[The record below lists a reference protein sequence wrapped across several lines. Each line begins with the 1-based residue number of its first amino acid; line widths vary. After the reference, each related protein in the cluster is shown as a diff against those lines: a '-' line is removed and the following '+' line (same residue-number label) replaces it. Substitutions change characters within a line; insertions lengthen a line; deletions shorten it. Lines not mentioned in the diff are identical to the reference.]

1 VKRVDSLDR
10 LQYDRP
16 LVLAIGTFDGV
27 HRGHRY
33 MLAQAHERARA
44 HGLAFGVIT
53 FDPAPALVL
62 RPGLADYQITGRA
75 TKERLLAA
83 LEPDFLAVL
92 PFTRAF
98 AALTPEEFV
107 DQLET
112 GLKVAEMWMGDD
124 FRFGHGREGGIP
136 YLIERGRRSG
146 FDVHVVA
153 RQGVEA
159 GAPGVSSSAVRD
171 AIRAGDM
178 GIVTLLLGRPFELSG
193 EVVHGQRRGR
203 TLGYPTANVAVGR
216 EQIVPASGVYAA
228 VAELS
233 SGADAPSERHAA
245 AVSVG
250 TNPHFNGIETTV
262 EAYLLDFDRDIYGR
276 DLRVS
281 FVERLRAQ
289 ERYDGLAPLLA
300 QMAADV
306 EDTRRIIGPLLSNQP
321 SVVSHQLLAD
331 G

>member
-1 VKRVDSLDR
+1 MKRVDR
-10 LQYDRP
+10 LEELRHDRP

-27 HRGHRY
+27 HRGHHY
-33 MLAQAHERARA
+33 VLGQARARA
-44 HGLAFGVIT
+44 REHGVAFGIIT

-83 LEPDFLAVL
+83 LEPDLLAVL

-107 DQLET
+107 DRLQM
-112 GLKVAEMWMGDD
+112 GLTVAELWMGDD

-136 YLIERGRRSG
+136 YLIDRGRRSG

-159 GAPGVSSSAVRD
+159 GASGVSSSAVRD

-178 GIVTLLLGRPFELSG
+178 GVVTSLLGRPFELSG
-193 EVVHGQRRGR
+193 DVVHGYKRGR
-203 TLGYPTANVAVGR
+203 TLGYPTANIAIAR
-216 EQIVPASGVYAA
+216 EQIVPASGVYAG
-228 VAELS
+228 VAELPDA
-233 SGADAPSERHAA
+233 SGERRAT

-250 TNPHFNGIETTV
+250 TNPHFNGVETTV
-262 EAYLLDFDRDIYGR
+262 EAYLLDFDRDIYGQE
-276 DLRVS
+276 LRVA
-281 FVERLRAQ
+281 FMEHLRGQ

-300 QMAADV
+300 QMAVDV
-306 EDTRRIIGPLLSNQP
+306 EDTRRTIAPLLS
-321 SVVSHQLLAD
+321 
-331 G
+331 

>member
-1 VKRVDSLDR
+1 MKRVDR
-10 LQYDRP
+10 LEELRHDRP

-27 HRGHRY
+27 HRGHHY
-33 MLAQAHERARA
+33 VLGQARARA
-44 HGLAFGVIT
+44 REHGVAFGIIT

-83 LEPDFLAVL
+83 LEPDLLAVL
-92 PFTRAF
+92 PFTHAF

-107 DQLET
+107 DRLQM
-112 GLKVAEMWMGDD
+112 GLTIAELWMGDD

-136 YLIERGRRSG
+136 YLIDRGRRSG

-159 GAPGVSSSAVRD
+159 GASGVSSSAVRD

-178 GIVTLLLGRPFELSG
+178 GVVTSLLGRPFELSG
-193 EVVHGQRRGR
+193 DVVHGYKRGR
-203 TLGYPTANVAVGR
+203 TLGYPTANIAIAR
-216 EQIVPASGVYAA
+216 EQIVPASGVYAGT
-228 VAELS
+228 AELP
-233 SGADAPSERHAA
+233 DAPGERRAT

-250 TNPHFNGIETTV
+250 TNPHFNGVETTV
-262 EAYLLDFDRDIYGR
+262 EAYLLDFDRDIYGQE
-276 DLRVS
+276 LRVA
-281 FVERLRAQ
+281 FMEHLRGQ

-300 QMAADV
+300 QMAVDV
-306 EDTRRIIGPLLSNQP
+306 EDTRRTIAPLLS
-321 SVVSHQLLAD
+321 
-331 G
+331 